1 MADELQHLADGR
13 SPDATHPAEDSAP
26 DATSGA
32 PRSAATAYGRH
43 LLVVLKAAL
52 STQARIFSPD
62 ELHLIGALAALP
74 TAAADLVARLVQRK
88 RLPVQ
93 RDSITAGDADIDAA
107 VGSGWLQRPF
117 PDSVSP
123 TAAAQVLVRVAL
135 LAATADPGTDLSFMT
150 RLALSSASAGHLA
163 LPRDC
168 PSSLWLAEVLGGAA
182 GSLSERPK
190 LPGAY
195 RDRAAI
201 DACLAAWD
209 ARNAGPSP
217 EHLAKAIAA
226 IQAAAGQPL
235 SLIGYH
241 LDALYHWSHL
251 AWDCLRTLSV
261 GDPRRE
267 AIFDALREA
276 PLGPGLVRHLAQETW
291 RAAQRG
297 TARKLLAGTYAA
309 WAVFSTGE
317 RARWRVRA
325 TGERVRRS
333 GTPWRVRHLAAWLDH
348 AADGS
353 VLAEGEGVE
362 AHALRRLAG
371 EGFSGVHAEGGFW
384 LALTSLVFH
393 DALAAPVPGAWPAPL
408 QTLPLDWRRWGFAA
422 RRRAL
427 IRNRLAEVQ
436 ADPLAV
442 VLHAQA
448 RCAGHMLPGFV
459 SPPDPAATNAVC
471 ARLPRM
477 TLVRLLERLID
488 APGEAG
494 GLPDLV
500 VWKPDTLELWEVKS
514 PGDQLSDRQRAWL
527 AWFDQEGVACGVLRL
542 DPRECRQLSLF
553 SATGR
558 KATAVGERSAAA
570 PRPRPQR
577 VRNPASTA
585 SAPTPVSA
593 ERSSAALF
601 SAAQLPAFA
610 PAGSRAQ
617 ILALGW
623 HDGAVTPLTAW
634 AGVPAAAGAS
644 TAIAAG
650 AAVLADPPTL
660 WVGDWRG
667 GIGPRQ
673 CRDWDRPVD
682 AVVTLAIAAVYLECR
697 VGRTITRRRWVQ
709 IPAGWHA
716 AALVADQASPSG
728 GLRPALTLLR
738 RRGGWLSDAIL
749 DCDEPVLIRADEV
762 NQVTADTR
770 VDWRAHPAAEPPRP
784 EHRAWM
790 AGYGREVDAQLQLIG
805 SQACALLPHG
815 DEGLTLALDP
825 RDACLWV
832 ATDRR
837 LMRGELPWA
846 SR

>member
-1 MADELQHLADGR
+1 MADEVQHLVDER
-13 SPDATHPAEDSAP
+13 SPDAPPAAGDGVAASTAN
-26 DATSGA
+26 A

-52 STQARIFSPD
+52 STEARIFSLD
-62 ELHLIGALAALP
+62 ELRLIGALAALP

-93 RDSITAGDADIDAA
+93 RDSITAGEADIDAA
-107 VGSGWLQRPF
+107 VGGGWLQRPF
-117 PDSVSP
+117 PDAVSP

-168 PSSLWLAEVLGGAA
+168 PSSLWLAEVLGGAG
-182 GSLSERPK
+182 GSLSPRPK

-226 IQAAAGQPL
+226 VQAASGQPL
-235 SLIGYH
+235 PLIGYH

-267 AIFDALREA
+267 AILDALRAA
-276 PLGPGLVRHLAQETW
+276 PLGPGLVRHFAQETW

-297 TARKLLAGTYAA
+297 AARKLLAGTYAD

-317 RARWRVRA
+317 RARWRLRA
-325 TGERVRRS
+325 TGERVQRRKN
-333 GTPWRVRHLAAWLDH
+333 TPWRVRHLAAWLDH

-408 QTLPLDWRRWGFAA
+408 QALPLDWRRWGFAA

-427 IRNRLAEVQ
+427 IRTRLAEVQ

-442 VLHAQA
+442 VQQAQA
-448 RCAGHMLPGFV
+448 RCAGHLLPGFV
-459 SPPDPAATNAVC
+459 SPPDPAATSAVC

-553 SATGR
+553 SGTGR
-558 KATAVGERSAAA
+558 KASADGERGAAA

-577 VRNPASTA
+577 VRKPAAASSTPISA
-585 SAPTPVSA
+585 SAAP
-593 ERSSAALF
+593 F

-634 AGVPAAAGAS
+634 TGVPAAAATAS
-644 TAIAAG
+644 G

-667 GIGPRQ
+667 GLGPRQ

-682 AVVTLAIAAVYLECR
+682 AVIALAVAAVYLECR

-716 AALVADQASPSG
+716 AALVADQASPGG
-728 GLRPALTLLR
+728 GLRPVLTLLR

-749 DCDEPVLIRADEV
+749 DCDEPVLIRQDEV
-762 NQVTADTR
+762 TRVNADTR

-805 SQACALLPHG
+805 SATYALLPHG

-825 RDACLWV
+825 REACLWV